1 MDCTCD
7 ILRLRFLVGFYYSK
21 VKFNLYT
28 QNQTFDRLVPCYNR
42 LSMSNF
48 RKEQYL
54 FSYASLERFY
64 LFVMLNTFLIY
75 NCFILKGK

>member
-7 ILRLRFLVGFYYSK
+7 IFGLTFLVDFYYSN
-21 VKFNLYT
+21 VQINLHT
-28 QNQTFDRLVPCYNR
+28 HNQTFDRLVPCYKR
-42 LSMSNF
+42 MSNF

-64 LFVMLNTFLIY
+64 L
-75 NCFILKGK
+75 LKC